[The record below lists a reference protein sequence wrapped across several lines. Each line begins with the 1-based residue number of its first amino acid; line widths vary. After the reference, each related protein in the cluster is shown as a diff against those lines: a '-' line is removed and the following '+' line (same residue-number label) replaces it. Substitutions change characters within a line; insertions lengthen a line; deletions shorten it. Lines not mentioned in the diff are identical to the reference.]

1 MNNVELLYQ
10 AHSENLKSQ
19 IHEKDDRFSQIKN
32 KDCIAYKNTK
42 RTVDIIEPFTKESKK
57 WLTIGDYIG
66 LEANYLLGK
75 NQDVIAS
82 DISEIFLKEAKN
94 EGLIKEYSIVNVEKI
109 HFQDNEFDYVF
120 CKEAYH
126 HFPRA
131 FLGLYEMVRTCKK
144 ATIIIE
150 PIDIISKMPALLLLK
165 NILDRFNPYLI
176 NKLWRNR
183 FSFEEVGNYV
193 FKVSEREI
201 EKIAM
206 GMGAPCIAFKKI
218 NMLLDLKTDKET
230 LYETPHNKKQW
241 GKILRRFKF
250 KNFLCKLHIIPYN
263 HLGCVIFKE
272 MPTEELKNDL
282 KKLDYIIIDLPKNP
296 YVTQN

>member
-1 MNNVELLYQ
+1 
-10 AHSENLKSQ
+10 
-19 IHEKDDRFSQIKN
+19 
-32 KDCIAYKNTK
+32 
-42 RTVDIIEPFTKESKK
+42 
-57 WLTIGDYIG
+57 
-66 LEANYLLGK
+66 
-75 NQDVIAS
+75 
-82 DISEIFLKEAKN
+82 
-94 EGLIKEYSIVNVEKI
+94 
-109 HFQDNEFDYVF
+109 
-120 CKEAYH
+120 
-126 HFPRA
+126 
-131 FLGLYEMVRTCKK
+131 MVRTCKK

-150 PIDIISKMPALLLLK
+150 PIDILSKMPALLLLK

-176 NKLWRNR
+176 NKVWRNR

-263 HLGCVIFKE
+263 HLGCIIFKE